1 MGRASV
7 CVGGDESVAAPAA
20 AVPDPVPDR
29 PTRATRKTQASS
41 IDTLYGV
48 EDIRE
53 LRSLIPTYEHPP
65 DEARFISS
73 VLETIPPFA
82 KLAPVLF
89 GIAVEAHKGVC
100 SRCAV
105 VGMILV
111 LTRAAVACAQPS
123 SATQGRGSYRLACW
137 PTSSSS
143 WPRAHSASRRPKST
157 KGVPSSA
164 TTKPAALSLSA
175 CSSARALLVVERHI
189 AHSHTAS
196 AAFDAHARPAI
207 AH

>member
-89 GIAVEAHKGVC
+89 GIAVEAHKGVR
-100 SRCAV
+100 SRFTAAV

-123 SATQGRGSYRLACW
+123 SATQGRGSCRLACW

-157 KGVPSSA
+157 KAAPSSA
-164 TTKPAALSLSA
+164 TTKPAA
-175 CSSARALLVVERHI
+175 
-189 AHSHTAS
+189 
-196 AAFDAHARPAI
+196 
-207 AH
+207 

>member
-20 AVPDPVPDR
+20 PVPDPVPDR

-89 GIAVEAHKGVC
+89 GIAVEAHKGV
-100 SRCAV
+100 R
-105 VGMILV
+105 
-111 LTRAAVACAQPS
+111 
-123 SATQGRGSYRLACW
+123 
-137 PTSSSS
+137 
-143 WPRAHSASRRPKST
+143 SRRHSCGQRGLPVWQLA
-157 KGVPSSA
+157 GVEA
-164 TTKPAALSLSA
+164 AKPRNCEL
-175 CSSARALLVVERHI
+175 
-189 AHSHTAS
+189 
-196 AAFDAHARPAI
+196 
-207 AH
+207 